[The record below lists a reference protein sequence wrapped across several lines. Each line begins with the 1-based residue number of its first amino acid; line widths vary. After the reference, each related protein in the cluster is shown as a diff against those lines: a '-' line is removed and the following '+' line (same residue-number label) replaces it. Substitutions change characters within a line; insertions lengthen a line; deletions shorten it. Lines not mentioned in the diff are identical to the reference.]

1 VDALPPVS
9 TVRATR
15 VEGSREI
22 HLTFTGSDAS
32 SGIANYDIYI
42 QEEGGEWQ
50 AFGNAYDDTETILA
64 DSSKQY
70 NFYVLAN
77 DNVGNTESKN
87 PRAETTVGI
96 NELVKSKGQFSL
108 WPVPA
113 TDMVYIGGLRQS
125 NNYVIS
131 DLSGKKVLSGILSD
145 TSNSINIQ
153 KLNGGMY
160 ILNIY
165 NNRSFETFKLI
176 KTQGR

>member
-1 VDALPPVS
+1 M
-9 TVRATR
+9 
-15 VEGSREI
+15 
-22 HLTFTGSDAS
+22 
-32 SGIANYDIYI
+32 
-42 QEEGGEWQ
+42 
-50 AFGNAYDDTETILA
+50 
-64 DSSKQY
+64 
-70 NFYVLAN
+70 LAN
-77 DNVGNTESKN
+77 DNVGNKEAKN

-108 WPVPA
+108 WPIPA

-131 DLSGKKVLSGILSD
+131 DLSGKKVLVGILSE